1 MCMRSCFLMSILF
14 LFAAGCTKSFNI
26 DLGKSKQLYVIDG
39 RISNLQGPYHIRITK
54 GANSFLDPNLS
65 AGVDVA
71 EAVTG
76 ARVIIT
82 DDVGTTDTLRTP
94 DQSDPRYDP
103 AFSADR
109 GYYVTTKITGI
120 PGHTYHLRALI
131 GSETFEASAYMP
143 ANVPAI
149 DSVVLKK
156 DLVADPSGLLG
167 DVAFAY
173 FKEPQD
179 ENNYYALQ
187 LNAINDSLYDRAHWM
202 YGPTWIFPFYIFD
215 DKTLP
220 PYVNGM
226 EVLALIGG
234 VIRDEHAGYKPNWII
249 PYDPVQVRLSAL
261 TRETYEYLNA
271 LEKQFLDG
279 GGVYKPTPASA
290 VGNISGGALG
300 LFWATQISSKV
311 VLR

>member
-1 MCMRSCFLMSILF
+1 MRMRSRFLMSIIF
-14 LFAAGCTKSFNI
+14 LFAAGCTKDFNI
-26 DLGKSKQLYVIDG
+26 DPGSSKQLYVIDG
-39 RISNLQGPYHIRITK
+39 RISNLEGPYHIRVTK
-54 GANSFLDPNLS
+54 GANSLS
-65 AGVDVA
+65 NGNFSGMDDA

-76 ARVIIT
+76 AQVIIS
-82 DDVGTTDTLRTP
+82 DDMGAADTLRAP
-94 DQSDPRYDP
+94 DQSDFRYDP

-120 PGHTYHLRALI
+120 PGHTYHLRVRT
-131 GSETFEASAYMP
+131 GDNTFEASAYMP
-143 ANVPAI
+143 DNVPAI

-187 LNAINDSLYDRAHWM
+187 LNAINDSLYDRAHWV
-202 YGPTWIFPFYIFD
+202 YGSTWIFPFYIFD

-234 VIRDEHAGYKPNWII
+234 VIRDEHAGFKPNWII

-271 LEKQFLDG
+271 LEKQFLDDG
-279 GGVYKPTPASA
+279 NVYKPAPASA

-300 LFWATQISSKV
+300 LFWATHISSKV

>member
-1 MCMRSCFLMSILF
+1 MRSYFLMGIFF
-14 LFAAGCTKSFNI
+14 LFAAGCTKDFHI
-26 DLGKSKQLYVIDG
+26 DLGKAKQLYVIDG
-39 RISNLQGPYHIRITK
+39 RISNLQGPYHVRITK
-54 GANSFLDPNLS
+54 GANSLLDPDVS
-65 AGVDVA
+65 AGMDVA

-76 ARVIIT
+76 AQVIIA
-82 DDVGTTDTLRTP
+82 DDMGTTDTLRAP
-94 DQSDPRYDP
+94 DQSDFRYDP

-120 PGHTYHLRALI
+120 PGHTYQLQVSI
-131 GSETFEASAYMP
+131 GDKTFQASAYMP

-173 FKEPQD
+173 FKEPQ
-179 ENNYYALQ
+179 EEINYYSLE
-187 LNAINDSLYDRAHWM
+187 LSEVRDSLYDKARWI
-202 YGPTWIFPFYIFD
+202 YGTTWIFPFYIFD

-220 PYVNGM
+220 PYINGM
-226 EVLALIGG
+226 EVLALLGG
-234 VIRDEHAGYKPNWII
+234 VIRDERVGYKPNWIV

-261 TRETYEYLNA
+261 TRETYEYLKA
-271 LEKQFLDG
+271 LEKQFLDDG
-279 GGVYKPTPASA
+279 NVYKPAPASA

-300 LFWATQISSKV
+300 LFWATHISSKV

>member
-1 MCMRSCFLMSILF
+1 M
-14 LFAAGCTKSFNI
+14 
-26 DLGKSKQLYVIDG
+26 
-39 RISNLQGPYHIRITK
+39 
-54 GANSFLDPNLS
+54 DPGQS
-65 AGVDVA
+65 AGHDVA

-76 ARVIIT
+76 AQVIIA
-82 DDVGTTDTLRTP
+82 DDMGTTDTLRAP
-94 DQSDPRYDP
+94 DQSDFRYDP

-109 GYYVTTKITGI
+109 GYYETTKISGN
-120 PGHTYHLRALI
+120 PGHAYHLRVLI
-131 GSETFEASAYMP
+131 GSETFQATAYMP
-143 ANVPAI
+143 ASVPAI

-156 DLVADPSGLLG
+156 DLLADPSGLLG

-187 LNAINDSLYDRAHWM
+187 LSSVNDSLYDRARWI
-202 YGPTWIFPFYIFD
+202 YGPTWIFPYYIFD

-234 VIRDEHAGYKPNWII
+234 VIRDQRVSYKPNWIP
-249 PYDPVQVRLSAL
+249 PYDAVQVRLSAL
-261 TRETYEYLNA
+261 PRETYEYLKA
-271 LEKQFLDG
+271 LEKQFLDDG
-279 GGVYKPTPASA
+279 NVYKPSPASA

-300 LFWATQISSKV
+300 LFWATNISSKV

>member
-1 MCMRSCFLMSILF
+1 MRSYFLMSIILLF
-14 LFAAGCTKSFNI
+14 TAGCTKDFNI
-26 DLGKSKQLYVIDG
+26 DLGQSKQLYVIDG
-39 RISNLQGPYHIRITK
+39 RISNLEGPYYIRVTK
-54 GANSFLDPNLS
+54 GANSLSKGNLS
-65 AGVDVA
+65 GIDDA

-76 ARVIIT
+76 AQVIIA
-82 DDVGTTDTLRTP
+82 DDMGTIDTLRAP
-94 DQSDPRYDP
+94 DQSDFRYDP

-109 GYYVTTKITGI
+109 GYYVTTKITGT
-120 PGHTYHLRALI
+120 PGHTYHLRVHT
-131 GSETFEASAYMP
+131 GDQTFEASAYVP

-149 DSVVLKK
+149 DSVLLKK
-156 DLVADPSGLLG
+156 DMVADPSGLLG

-179 ENNYYALQ
+179 EKNYYALQ
-187 LNAINDSLYDRAHWM
+187 LNAINDSLYDRAHWV
-202 YGPTWIFPFYIFD
+202 YGATWIFPFYIFD

-234 VIRDEHAGYKPNWII
+234 VIRDEHAGFKPNWII

-261 TRETYEYLNA
+261 TRETYEYLKA
-271 LEKQFLDG
+271 LEMQFLDDG
-279 GGVYKPTPASA
+279 NVYKPAPASA

-300 LFWATQISSKV
+300 LFWATHISSKV